1 MVIGW
6 AVLWLIE
13 IFYDEAHLLATVEVG
28 VLADVAERES
38 LIQCRVLLDPSA
50 QFSHGEIC
58 VQHGGS
64 RALPIPILYKFSF
77 PSFYVF

>member
-6 AVLWLIE
+6 AVLRLIE

-38 LIQCRVLLDPSA
+38 LIQ
-50 QFSHGEIC
+50 
-58 VQHGGS
+58 
-64 RALPIPILYKFSF
+64 
-77 PSFYVF
+77 